1 MMFFDP
7 LTLGVLLTHPK
18 ELFIPEF
25 SFLKPK
31 MIENC
36 MVIGRLFVLW
46 SAKEMCTKRSLSSY
60 IWDKYYHIDD

>member
-7 LTLGVLLTHPK
+7 LTYGVLLTHPK

-25 SFLKPK
+25 SCLKTK

-46 SAKEMCTKRSLSSY
+46 SAKEMCTKRGLSSY
-60 IWDKYYHIDD
+60 IWAKCYHFDD